1 MENKITTFTNEEFG
15 NVRTLMIA
23 GEPWFVGKDV
33 ALALRYTNPQKAIR
47 DHVDEEDRTVNESFT
62 VHGTPITLINESG
75 LYALVMS
82 SKLPSAKIFK
92 RWVTSE
98 VLPAIRKHGMY
109 ISDPLLCEIAKEP
122 SILRNM
128 VQNYI
133 AATAQ
138 AEMLAADVEVMRP
151 KAEFYDAFVHPDDC
165 TNIRTTA
172 KELQIP
178 ERQFCKFLVDAQF
191 LFRSPAG
198 NLMPYNKPMNRK
210 LFIVRD
216 YYADNG
222 HRGSYTLI
230 TPQGKNLLR
239 MMLCGKADSVQ
250 WLNI

>member
-1 MENKITTFTNEEFG
+1 MENKITTFSSEEFG
-15 NVRTLMIA
+15 NVRTMMID
-23 GEPWFVGKDV
+23 GDPWFAGKDV

-47 DHVDEEDRTVNESFT
+47 DHVDEEDRTVNDSFT
-62 VHGTPITLINESG
+62 VHGTPIMLINESG
-75 LYALVMS
+75 LYALIMS

-98 VLPAIRKHGMY
+98 VLPTIRKHGMY
-109 ISDPLLCEIAKEP
+109 ITNPLLCEIAKDP

-128 VQNYI
+128 VKNYL

-138 AEMLAADVEVMRP
+138 AEMLAAEVENMRP
-151 KAEFYDAFVHPDDC
+151 KAEFFDAFVSPTDC

-178 ERQFCKFLVDAQF
+178 ERQFCKFLVDARF
-191 LFRSPAG
+191 LFRCPAG
-198 NLMPYNKPMNRK
+198 NLMPYNKPMNRN

-222 HRGSYTLI
+222 HKGSYTLI
-230 TPQGKNLLR
+230 TPQGKNMFR
-239 MMLCGKADSVQ
+239 MMLCEM
-250 WLNI
+250 

>member
-1 MENKITTFTNEEFG
+1 MENKITTFKNEEFG
-15 NVRTLMIA
+15 NVRTMMID
-23 GEPWFVGKDV
+23 GDPWFAGKDV

-47 DHVDEEDRTVNESFT
+47 DHVDEEDRTVNDSFT

-75 LYALVMS
+75 LYALIMS

-98 VLPAIRKHGMY
+98 VLPTIRKHGMY
-109 ISDPLLCEIAKEP
+109 ITNPLLGEIVKDP

-128 VQNYI
+128 VQNYL

-138 AEMLAADVEVMRP
+138 AEMLAADVEAMRP
-151 KAEFYDAFVHPDDC
+151 KAEFFDAFVSPDDC

-178 ERQFCKFLVDAQF
+178 ERQFCKFLVDARF
-191 LFRSPAG
+191 LFRCPAG

-216 YYADNG
+216 YYAENG
-222 HRGSYTLI
+222 HKGSYTLI
-230 TPQGKNLLR
+230 TPQGKNMFR
-239 MMLCGKADSVQ
+239 MMLCEM
-250 WLNI
+250 

>member
-1 MENKITTFTNEEFG
+1 MENKITTFSNEEFG
-15 NVRTLMIA
+15 NVRTMMID
-23 GEPWFVGKDV
+23 GDPWFAGKDV

-47 DHVDEEDRTVNESFT
+47 DHVDEEDRTVNDSFT

-75 LYALVMS
+75 LYALIMS

-98 VLPAIRKHGMY
+98 VLPTIRKHGMY
-109 ISDPLLCEIAKEP
+109 ITNPLLGEIVKDP

-128 VQNYI
+128 VKNYL

-138 AEMLAADVEVMRP
+138 AEMLAAEVENMRP
-151 KAEFYDAFVHPDDC
+151 KAEFFDAFVSPTDC
-165 TNIRTTA
+165 TNIRTKA

-178 ERQFCKFLVDAQF
+178 ERQFCKFLVDARF
-191 LFRSPAG
+191 LFRCSAG
-198 NLMPYNKPMNRK
+198 NLMPYNKPMNRN

-222 HRGSYTLI
+222 HKGSYTLI
-230 TPQGKNLLR
+230 TPQGKNMFR
-239 MMLCGKADSVQ
+239 MMLCEM
-250 WLNI
+250 

>member
-1 MENKITTFTNEEFG
+1 MENKITTFSSEEFG
-15 NVRTLMIA
+15 NVRTMMID
-23 GEPWFVGKDV
+23 GDPWFAGKDV

-47 DHVDEEDRTVNESFT
+47 DHVDEEDRTVNDSFT

-75 LYALVMS
+75 LYALIMS

-98 VLPAIRKHGMY
+98 VLPTIRKHGMY
-109 ISDPLLCEIAKEP
+109 ITNPLLCEIAKDP

-128 VQNYI
+128 VKNYL

-138 AEMLAADVEVMRP
+138 AEMLAAEVENMRP
-151 KAEFYDAFVHPDDC
+151 KAEFFDAFVSPTDC

-172 KELQIP
+172 KEPQIP
-178 ERQFCKFLVDAQF
+178 ERQFCKFLVDARF
-191 LFRSPAG
+191 LFRCPAG
-198 NLMPYNKPMNRK
+198 NLMPYNKPMNRN

-222 HRGSYTLI
+222 HKGSYTLI
-230 TPQGKNLLR
+230 TPQGKNMFR
-239 MMLCGKADSVQ
+239 MMLCEM
-250 WLNI
+250 

>member
-1 MENKITTFTNEEFG
+1 MENKITTFTNKEFG
-15 NVRTLMIA
+15 NVRTMMID
-23 GEPWFVGKDV
+23 GDPWFAGKDV

-47 DHVDEEDRTVNESFT
+47 DHVDEEDRTVNDSFT

-75 LYALVMS
+75 LYALIMS

-92 RWVTSE
+92 QWVTSE
-98 VLPAIRKHGMY
+98 VLPTIRKYGMY
-109 ISDPLLCEIAKEP
+109 ITNPLLGEIVKDP

-128 VQNYI
+128 VKNYL

-138 AEMLAADVEVMRP
+138 AEMLATEVENMRP
-151 KAEFYDAFVHPDDC
+151 KAEFFDAFVSPTDC

-178 ERQFCKFLVDAQF
+178 ERQFCKFLMDARF
-191 LFRSPAG
+191 LFRCPAG
-198 NLMPYNKPMNRK
+198 NLMPYNKPMNRN

-222 HRGSYTLI
+222 HKGSYTLI
-230 TPQGKNLLR
+230 TPQGKNMFR
-239 MMLCGKADSVQ
+239 MMLCEM
-250 WLNI
+250 

>member
-1 MENKITTFTNEEFG
+1 MENKITTFSNEEFG
-15 NVRTLMIA
+15 NVRTMMID
-23 GEPWFVGKDV
+23 GDPWFAGKDV

-47 DHVDEEDRTVNESFT
+47 DHVDEEDRTVNDSFT

-75 LYALVMS
+75 LYALIMS

-98 VLPAIRKHGMY
+98 VLPTIRKHGMY
-109 ISDPLLCEIAKEP
+109 ITNPLLGEIVKDP

-128 VQNYI
+128 VKNYL

-138 AEMLAADVEVMRP
+138 AEMLAAEVENMRP
-151 KAEFYDAFVHPDDC
+151 KAEFFDAFVSPTDC

-178 ERQFCKFLVDAQF
+178 ERQFCKFLVDARF
-191 LFRSPAG
+191 LFRCPAG
-198 NLMPYNKPMNRK
+198 NLMPYNKLMNRK

-222 HRGSYTLI
+222 HKGSYTLI
-230 TPQGKNLLR
+230 TPQGKNMFR
-239 MMLCGKADSVQ
+239 MMLCEM
-250 WLNI
+250 

>member
-1 MENKITTFTNEEFG
+1 MENKITTFSNEEFG
-15 NVRTLMIA
+15 NVRTMMID
-23 GEPWFVGKDV
+23 GDPWFAGKDV

-47 DHVDEEDRTVNESFT
+47 DHVDEEDRTVNDSFT

-75 LYALVMS
+75 LYALIMS

-98 VLPAIRKHGMY
+98 VLPTIRKHGMY
-109 ISDPLLCEIAKEP
+109 ITNPLLGEIVKDP

-128 VQNYI
+128 VKNYL

-138 AEMLAADVEVMRP
+138 AEMLAAEVENMRP
-151 KAEFYDAFVHPDDC
+151 KAEFFDAFVSPTDC

-178 ERQFCKFLVDAQF
+178 ERQFCKFLVDARF
-191 LFRSPAG
+191 LFRCPAG
-198 NLMPYNKPMNRK
+198 NLMPYNKPMNRN

-216 YYADNG
+216 YYAENG
-222 HRGSYTLI
+222 HKGSYTLI
-230 TPQGKNLLR
+230 TPQGKNMFR
-239 MMLCGKADSVQ
+239 MMLCEM
-250 WLNI
+250 

>member
-1 MENKITTFTNEEFG
+1 MENKITTFSNEEFG
-15 NVRTLMIA
+15 NVRTMMID
-23 GEPWFVGKDV
+23 GDPWFAGKDV

-47 DHVDEEDRTVNESFT
+47 DHVDEEDRTVNDSFT

-75 LYALVMS
+75 LYALIMS

-98 VLPAIRKHGMY
+98 VLPTIRKHGMY
-109 ISDPLLCEIAKEP
+109 ITNPLLGEIVKDP

-128 VQNYI
+128 VKNYL

-138 AEMLAADVEVMRP
+138 AEMLAAEVENMRP
-151 KAEFYDAFVHPDDC
+151 KAEFFDAFVSPTDC

-178 ERQFCKFLVDAQF
+178 ERQFCKFLVDARF
-191 LFRSPAG
+191 LFRCPAG
-198 NLMPYNKPMNRK
+198 NLMPYNKPMNRN

-222 HRGSYTLI
+222 HKGSYTLI
-230 TPQGKNLLR
+230 TPQGKNMFRL
-239 MMLCGKADSVQ
+239 MLCEM
-250 WLNI
+250 

>member
-1 MENKITTFTNEEFG
+1 MENKITTFSNEEFG
-15 NVRTLMIA
+15 NVRTMMID
-23 GEPWFVGKDV
+23 GDPWFAGKDV

-47 DHVDEEDRTVNESFT
+47 DHVDEEDRTVNDSFT

-75 LYALVMS
+75 LYALIMS

-98 VLPAIRKHGMY
+98 VLPTIRKHGMY
-109 ISDPLLCEIAKEP
+109 ITNPLLGEIVKDP

-128 VQNYI
+128 VKNYL
-133 AATAQ
+133 ATTAQ
-138 AEMLAADVEVMRP
+138 AEMLAAEVENMRP
-151 KAEFYDAFVHPDDC
+151 KAEFFDAFVSPEDC

-178 ERQFCKFLVDAQF
+178 ERQFCKFLVDARF
-191 LFRSPAG
+191 LFRCPAG
-198 NLMPYNKPMNRK
+198 NLMPYNKPMNRN

-222 HRGSYTLI
+222 HKGSYTLI
-230 TPQGKNLLR
+230 TPQGKNMFR
-239 MMLCGKADSVQ
+239 MMLCEM
-250 WLNI
+250 

>member
-1 MENKITTFTNEEFG
+1 MENKITTFSNEEFG
-15 NVRTLMIA
+15 NVRTMMID
-23 GEPWFVGKDV
+23 GDPWFAGKDV

-47 DHVDEEDRTVNESFT
+47 DHVDEEDRTVNDSFT

-75 LYALVMS
+75 LYALIMS

-98 VLPAIRKHGMY
+98 VLPTIRKHGMY
-109 ISDPLLCEIAKEP
+109 ITNPLLGEIVKDP

-128 VQNYI
+128 VKNYL

-138 AEMLAADVEVMRP
+138 AEMLAAEVENMRP
-151 KAEFYDAFVHPDDC
+151 KAEFFDAFVSPTDC

-178 ERQFCKFLVDAQF
+178 ERQFCKFLVDARF
-191 LFRSPAG
+191 LFRCPAG
-198 NLMPYNKPMNRK
+198 NLMPYNKPMNRN

-222 HRGSYTLI
+222 HKGSYTLI
-230 TPQGKNLLR
+230 TPQGKNMFR
-239 MMLCGKADSVQ
+239 MMLCEM
-250 WLNI
+250 

>member
-1 MENKITTFTNEEFG
+1 MENKITTFSNEEFG
-15 NVRTLMIA
+15 NVRTMMID
-23 GEPWFVGKDV
+23 GDPWFAGKDV

-47 DHVDEEDRTVNESFT
+47 DHVDEEDRTVNDSFT

-75 LYALVMS
+75 LYALIMS

-98 VLPAIRKHGMY
+98 VLPTIRKHGMY
-109 ISDPLLCEIAKEP
+109 ITNPLLGEIVKDP

-128 VQNYI
+128 VKNYL

-138 AEMLAADVEVMRP
+138 AEMLAAEVENMRP
-151 KAEFYDAFVHPDDC
+151 KAEFFDAFVSPTDC

-172 KELQIP
+172 KELQSP
-178 ERQFCKFLVDAQF
+178 ERQFCKFLVDARF
-191 LFRSPAG
+191 LFRCPAG
-198 NLMPYNKPMNRK
+198 NLMPYNKLMNRK

-222 HRGSYTLI
+222 HKGSYTLI
-230 TPQGKNLLR
+230 TPQGKNMFR
-239 MMLCGKADSVQ
+239 MMLCEM
-250 WLNI
+250 

>member
-1 MENKITTFTNEEFG
+1 MENKITTFSSEEFG
-15 NVRTLMIA
+15 NVRTMMID
-23 GEPWFVGKDV
+23 GDPWFAGKDV

-47 DHVDEEDRTVNESFT
+47 DHVDEEDRTVNDSFT

-75 LYALVMS
+75 LYALIMS

-98 VLPAIRKHGMY
+98 VLPTIRKHGMY
-109 ISDPLLCEIAKEP
+109 ITNPLLGEIVKDP

-128 VQNYI
+128 VKNYL

-138 AEMLAADVEVMRP
+138 AEMLAAEVENMRP
-151 KAEFYDAFVHPDDC
+151 KAEFFDAFVSPTDC

-178 ERQFCKFLVDAQF
+178 ERQFCKFLVDARF
-191 LFRSPAG
+191 LFRCPAG
-198 NLMPYNKPMNRK
+198 NLMPYNKPMNRN

-222 HRGSYTLI
+222 HKGSYTLI
-230 TPQGKNLLR
+230 TPQGKNMFR
-239 MMLCGKADSVQ
+239 MMLCEM
-250 WLNI
+250 

>member
-1 MENKITTFTNEEFG
+1 MENKITTFSSEEFG
-15 NVRTLMIA
+15 NVRTMMID
-23 GEPWFVGKDV
+23 GDPWFAGKDV

-47 DHVDEEDRTVNESFT
+47 DHVDEEDRTVNDSFT

-75 LYALVMS
+75 LYALIMS

-98 VLPAIRKHGMY
+98 VLPTIRKHGMY
-109 ISDPLLCEIAKEP
+109 ITNPLLGEIVKDP

-128 VQNYI
+128 VKNYL

-138 AEMLAADVEVMRP
+138 AEMLAAEVENMRP
-151 KAEFYDAFVHPDDC
+151 KAEFFDAFVSPTDC

-178 ERQFCKFLVDAQF
+178 ERQFCKFLVDARF
-191 LFRSPAG
+191 LFRCPAG
-198 NLMPYNKPMNRK
+198 NLMPYNKPMNRN

-216 YYADNG
+216 YYALWIVFSPIG
-222 HRGSYTLI
+222 M
-230 TPQGKNLLR
+230 NL
-239 MMLCGKADSVQ
+239 
-250 WLNI
+250 

>member
-1 MENKITTFTNEEFG
+1 MENKITTFSSKEFG
-15 NVRTLMIA
+15 NVRTMMID
-23 GEPWFVGKDV
+23 GDPWFAGKDV

-47 DHVDEEDRTVNESFT
+47 DHVDEEDRTVNDSFT

-75 LYALVMS
+75 LYALIMS

-98 VLPAIRKHGMY
+98 VLPTIRKHGMY
-109 ISDPLLCEIAKEP
+109 ITNPLLCEIAKDP

-128 VQNYI
+128 VKNYL
-133 AATAQ
+133 AAAAQ
-138 AEMLAADVEVMRP
+138 AEMLAADVEAMRP
-151 KAEFYDAFVHPDDC
+151 KAEFFDAFVSPTDC

-178 ERQFCKFLVDAQF
+178 ERQFCKFLVDARF
-191 LFRSPAG
+191 LFRCPAG
-198 NLMPYNKPMNRK
+198 NLMPYNKPMNRN

-222 HRGSYTLI
+222 HKGSYTLI
-230 TPQGKNLLR
+230 TPQGKNMFR
-239 MMLCGKADSVQ
+239 MMLCEM
-250 WLNI
+250 

>member
-1 MENKITTFTNEEFG
+1 MENKITTFSNEEFG
-15 NVRTLMIA
+15 NVRTMMID
-23 GEPWFVGKDV
+23 GDPWFAGKDV

-47 DHVDEEDRTVNESFT
+47 DHVDEEDRTVNDSFT

-75 LYALVMS
+75 LYALIMS

-98 VLPAIRKHGMY
+98 VLPTIRKHGMY
-109 ISDPLLCEIAKEP
+109 ITNPLLGEIVKDP

-128 VQNYI
+128 VKNYL
-133 AATAQ
+133 AATVQ
-138 AEMLAADVEVMRP
+138 AEMLAAEVENMRP
-151 KAEFYDAFVHPDDC
+151 KAEFFDAFVSPTDC

-178 ERQFCKFLVDAQF
+178 ERRFCKFLVDARF
-191 LFRSPAG
+191 LFRCPAG
-198 NLMPYNKPMNRK
+198 NLMPYNKPMNRN

-222 HRGSYTLI
+222 HKGSYTLI
-230 TPQGKNLLR
+230 TPQGKNMFR
-239 MMLCGKADSVQ
+239 MMLCEM
-250 WLNI
+250 

>member
-1 MENKITTFTNEEFG
+1 MN
-15 NVRTLMIA
+15 
-23 GEPWFVGKDV
+23 D
-33 ALALRYTNPQKAIR
+33 
-47 DHVDEEDRTVNESFT
+47 SFT

-75 LYALVMS
+75 LYALIMS

-98 VLPAIRKHGMY
+98 VLPTIRKHGMY
-109 ISDPLLCEIAKEP
+109 ITNPLLGEIVKDP

-128 VQNYI
+128 VKNYL

-138 AEMLAADVEVMRP
+138 AEMLAAEVENMRP
-151 KAEFYDAFVHPDDC
+151 KAEFFDAFVSPTDC

-178 ERQFCKFLVDAQF
+178 ERQFCKFLVDARF
-191 LFRSPAG
+191 LFRCPAG

-222 HRGSYTLI
+222 HKGSYTLI
-230 TPQGKNLLR
+230 TPQGKNMFR
-239 MMLCGKADSVQ
+239 MMLCEM
-250 WLNI
+250 

>member
-1 MENKITTFTNEEFG
+1 MENKITTFKNEEFG
-15 NVRTLMIA
+15 NVRTMMID
-23 GEPWFVGKDV
+23 GDPWFAGKDV

-47 DHVDEEDRTVNESFT
+47 DHVDEEDRTVNDSFT

-75 LYALVMS
+75 LYALIMS

-98 VLPAIRKHGMY
+98 VLPTIRKHGMY
-109 ISDPLLCEIAKEP
+109 ITNPLLGEIVKDP

-128 VQNYI
+128 VQNYL

-138 AEMLAADVEVMRP
+138 AEMLAADVEAMRP
-151 KAEFYDAFVHPDDC
+151 KAEFFDAFVSPTDC

-178 ERQFCKFLVDAQF
+178 ERQFCKFLVDARF
-191 LFRSPAG
+191 LFRCPAG

-216 YYADNG
+216 YYAENG
-222 HRGSYTLI
+222 HKGSYTLI
-230 TPQGKNLLR
+230 TPQGKNMFR
-239 MMLCGKADSVQ
+239 MMLCEM
-250 WLNI
+250 

>member
-1 MENKITTFTNEEFG
+1 MENKITTFSNEEFG
-15 NVRTLMIA
+15 NVRTMMID
-23 GEPWFVGKDV
+23 GDPWFAGKDV

-47 DHVDEEDRTVNESFT
+47 DHVDEDDRTVNDSFT

-75 LYALVMS
+75 LYALIMS

-98 VLPAIRKHGMY
+98 VLPTIRKHGMY
-109 ISDPLLCEIAKEP
+109 ITNPLLGEIVKDP

-128 VQNYI
+128 VKNYL

-138 AEMLAADVEVMRP
+138 AEMLVAEVENMRP
-151 KAEFYDAFVHPDDC
+151 KAEFFDAFVSPTDC

-178 ERQFCKFLVDAQF
+178 ERQFCKFLVDARF
-191 LFRSPAG
+191 LFRCPAG
-198 NLMPYNKPMNRK
+198 NLMPYNKPMNRN

-222 HRGSYTLI
+222 HKGSYTLI
-230 TPQGKNLLR
+230 TPQGKNMFR
-239 MMLCGKADSVQ
+239 MMLCGM
-250 WLNI
+250 

>member
-1 MENKITTFTNEEFG
+1 MENKIATFTNEEFG
-15 NVRTLMIA
+15 NVRTMMID
-23 GEPWFVGKDV
+23 GDPWFAGKDV

-47 DHVDEEDRTVNESFT
+47 DHVDEEDRTVNDSFT

-75 LYALVMS
+75 LYALIMS

-98 VLPAIRKHGMY
+98 VLPTIRKHGMY
-109 ISDPLLCEIAKEP
+109 ITNPLLGEIAKDP

-128 VQNYI
+128 VNNYL

-138 AEMLAADVEVMRP
+138 AEMLAAEVENMRP
-151 KAEFYDAFVHPDDC
+151 KAEFFDAFVNPTDC

-178 ERQFCKFLVDAQF
+178 ERQFCKFLVDARF
-191 LFRSPAG
+191 LFRCPAG
-198 NLMPYNKPMNRK
+198 NLIPYNKPMNRN

-216 YYADNG
+216 YYAENG
-222 HRGSYTLI
+222 HKGSYTLI
-230 TPQGKNLLR
+230 TPQGKNMFR
-239 MMLCGKADSVQ
+239 MMLCEM
-250 WLNI
+250 

>member
-15 NVRTLMIA
+15 NVRTMMID
-23 GEPWFVGKDV
+23 GDPWFVGKDITEILGYTNSRD
-33 ALALRYTNPQKAIR
+33 ALAKRVDDEDKKDGVAIC
-47 DHVDEEDRTVNESFT
+47 DSIGRTQYPV
-62 VHGTPITLINESG
+62 LINESG
-75 LYALVMS
+75 LYSLILS

-98 VLPAIRKHGMY
+98 VLPTIRKHGMY
-109 ISDPLLCEIAKEP
+109 ITNPLLCEIAKDP

-128 VQNYI
+128 VKNYL

-138 AEMLAADVEVMRP
+138 AEMLAAEVENMRP
-151 KAEFYDAFVHPDDC
+151 KAEFFDAFVSPTDC

-178 ERQFCKFLVDAQF
+178 ERQFCKFLVDARF
-191 LFRSPAG
+191 LFRCPAG
-198 NLMPYNKPMNRK
+198 NLMPYNKPMNRN

-222 HRGSYTLI
+222 HKGSYTLI
-230 TPQGKNLLR
+230 TPQGKNMFR
-239 MMLCGKADSVQ
+239 MMLCEM
-250 WLNI
+250 

>member
-1 MENKITTFTNEEFG
+1 MENKITTFSNEEFG
-15 NVRTLMIA
+15 NVRTMMID
-23 GEPWFVGKDV
+23 GDPWFAGKDV

-47 DHVDEEDRTVNESFT
+47 DHVDEEDRTVNDSFT

-75 LYALVMS
+75 LYALIMS

-98 VLPAIRKHGMY
+98 VLPTIRKHGMY
-109 ISDPLLCEIAKEP
+109 ITNPLLGEIVKDP

-128 VQNYI
+128 VKNYL

-138 AEMLAADVEVMRP
+138 AEMLAAEVENMRP
-151 KAEFYDAFVHPDDC
+151 KAEFFDAFVSPTDC

-178 ERQFCKFLVDAQF
+178 ERQFCKFLVDARF
-191 LFRSPAG
+191 LFRCPAG

-222 HRGSYTLI
+222 HKGSYTLI
-230 TPQGKNLLR
+230 TPQGKNMFR
-239 MMLCGKADSVQ
+239 MMLCEM
-250 WLNI
+250 

>member
-1 MENKITTFTNEEFG
+1 MENKITTFSSEEFG
-15 NVRTLMIA
+15 NVRTMMID
-23 GEPWFVGKDV
+23 GDPWFAGKDV

-47 DHVDEEDRTVNESFT
+47 DHVDEEDRTVNDSFT

-75 LYALVMS
+75 LYALIMS

-98 VLPAIRKHGMY
+98 VLPTIRKHGMY
-109 ISDPLLCEIAKEP
+109 ITNLLLCEIAKDP

-128 VQNYI
+128 VKNYL

-138 AEMLAADVEVMRP
+138 AEMLAAEVENMRP
-151 KAEFYDAFVHPDDC
+151 KAEFFDAFVSPTDC

-178 ERQFCKFLVDAQF
+178 ERQFCKFLVDARF
-191 LFRSPAG
+191 LFRCPAG
-198 NLMPYNKPMNRK
+198 NLMPYNKPMNRN

-222 HRGSYTLI
+222 HKGSYTLI
-230 TPQGKNLLR
+230 TPQGKNMFR
-239 MMLCGKADSVQ
+239 MMLCEM
-250 WLNI
+250 